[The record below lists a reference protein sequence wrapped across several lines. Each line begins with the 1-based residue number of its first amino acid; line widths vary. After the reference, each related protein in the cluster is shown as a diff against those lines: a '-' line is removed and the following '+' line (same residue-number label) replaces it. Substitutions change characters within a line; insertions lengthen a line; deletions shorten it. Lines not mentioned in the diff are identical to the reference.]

1 MKLITSVYDDIKR
14 TEPEK
19 EFMKLEERDQ
29 LLINSLSSLNI
40 DEMSKKRLSFD
51 HFESKPFTS
60 NWHRNYELYQYY
72 EDVKKAR
79 PSMTHISSSAFSKL
93 YEGFDWPKEEFE
105 ELSKPL
111 GPELSVREVFST
123 HPFFVPS
130 EFIRAWTRIYK
141 LNLNRE
147 NSWENA
153 TKILS
158 FSRHKEIYSMF
169 RSSNGNSEKDLRF
182 SNPIAWDLLSD
193 LNYKGYEDVIDIGLD
208 AWNGTDET
216 EVFSHTLSHFSIR
229 GTRKQN
235 RKEIRVRRFH
245 PRGKEFNN
253 PVRAFVESN
262 NPLSNSS
269 TSLDKGP
276 LFWVDTYFVKWWE
289 LKGTMVLDF
298 LLYVKNELD
307 PTLSFRRSCR
317 EGICGSCA
325 MNINGYNT
333 LACLKEIPKFSPND
347 TSRLFMDPTGK
358 TVPVVRVTA
367 LPHAKPLRD
376 LIPDVSPFYRHY
388 RSISPWLVSSKIAS
402 GKDLTNA
409 LGDRR
414 ERMPKNSRFWSYVME
429 PFSDDESILPDQGD
443 VVENHRENIQSPD
456 DRKNLDGLYECILC
470 LCCSH
475 SCPSYWWNSDVYL
488 GPAVLMQA
496 YRWIVDS
503 RDVAGMNRM
512 SFLSDKM
519 KLYACHSILACTKTC
534 PKHLNPG
541 TAISSLK
548 RIDSRVSDLY
558 DELEGR
564 TNV

>member
-1 MKLITSVYDDIKR
+1 MKLITSVYDDIKK

>member
-193 LNYKGYEDVIDIGLD
+193 LNYKGYGDVIDIGLD